1 MLTLAL
7 ILFAIAALGGA
18 TMAVIHFRGNNP
30 PLPLAAL
37 HGLLAASAL
46 VLLLLAVLQGV
57 PEASVPSLVLF
68 VIAALGGFFLLS
80 IHLRKQRLPSP
91 VVLIH
96 GGVAVLAFLILLFS
110 ML

>member
-1 MLTLAL
+1 MLTLA
-7 ILFAIAALGGA
+7 IVLFAVAAVGGA
-18 TMAVIHFRGNNP
+18 TMAIIHFRGNNP

-37 HGLLAASAL
+37 HGVLAATAL
-46 VLLLLAVLQGV
+46 VILLLAVLQGV
-57 PEASVPSLVLF
+57 PGASMPSLILF

-80 IHLRKQRLPSP
+80 VHLRKQRLPSP

-110 ML
+110 VL